1 MKEMAAQGVFT
12 HKAGSRE
19 RGQVWQII
27 EDNLNALGGH
37 FTVISRSVRE
47 RFTMLMRKH
56 KAKTNQHANG
66 TGLGGGE
73 PTDDSDA
80 RVENDSEAKKAN
92 DEKDKQKALDMR
104 KKAMERIGETKKRHA
119 DEEGKDK
126 PKEKRGRRTNSDTMD
141 FLMKKL
147 EMESERQDKERQKQR
162 RKKKKGI

>member
-1 MKEMAAQGVFT
+1 M
-12 HKAGSRE
+12 
-19 RGQVWQII
+19 
-27 EDNLNALGGH
+27 
-37 FTVISRSVRE
+37 
-47 RFTMLMRKH
+47 
-56 KAKTNQHANG
+56 
-66 TGLGGGE
+66 
-73 PTDDSDA
+73 
-80 RVENDSEAKKAN
+80 ENDSEAKKAN
-92 DEKDKQKALDMR
+92 DGKDKQKALDMR